1 MVLPLLVTLSAQ
13 PTTRTP
19 RRVLKTPTTHP
30 ATAET
35 RTGTPQRT
43 APTTTHPATAETQT
57 ATAMPA
63 TTGTRTGTPQRTAP
77 TTPTTTHPATAATQT
92 ATATPATTSANR
104 LIDESL
110 AFIPISVFQS

>member
-19 RRVLKTPTTHP
+19 RRGLKTPTTHP
-30 ATAET
+30 ATAK
-35 RTGTPQRT
+35 
-43 APTTTHPATAETQT
+43 TQT
-57 ATAMPA
+57 ATATPA
-63 TTGTRTGTPQRTAP
+63 TA
-77 TTPTTTHPATAATQT
+77 TTTHPATAATQT

-104 LIDESL
+104 LIDENL